1 MCSLCLSVS
10 ASRCADALGVKD
22 GEGTHASQ
30 NDEEV
35 ESVAGPDHGDDDT
48 WVVSQEAVLVDA
60 LSFTEPGMLQ
70 RLSILLFVLNVV
82 PIAPLLTQSASLNLA
97 HNGKTTYGSTM
108 QAGFQMLV
116 LHISF

>member
-1 MCSLCLSVS
+1 
-10 ASRCADALGVKD
+10 VKD

-70 RLSILLFVLNVV
+70 RLSINVV